1 MSSSESMDVFIILS
15 ILIICGCFVL
25 SCCGYILSQRKYRTR
40 HQMQFINHSYAP
52 EAQEQVFAIEIPY
65 TQPSDNEPSSLD
77 LTKKSSPSYATMEV
91 SVPGK

>member
-1 MSSSESMDVFIILS
+1 
-15 ILIICGCFVL
+15 
-25 SCCGYILSQRKYRTR
+25 
-40 HQMQFINHSYAP
+40 MQFINHSYAP